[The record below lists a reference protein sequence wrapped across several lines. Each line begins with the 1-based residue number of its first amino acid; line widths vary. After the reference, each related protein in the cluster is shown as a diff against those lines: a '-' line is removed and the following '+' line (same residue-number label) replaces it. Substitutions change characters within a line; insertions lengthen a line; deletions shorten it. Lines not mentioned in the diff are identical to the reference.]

1 MKGGKQ
7 MIRVIIGFVAGYT
20 VAKFADRSETGE
32 KVKNIILK
40 CKEVVKE
47 EFKKEEASEA
57 S

>member
-32 KVKNIILK
+32 KVKNTILK

>member
-1 MKGGKQ
+1 MV
-7 MIRVIIGFVAGYT
+7 RVIIGFMVGYT
-20 VAKFADRSETGE
+20 VAKVADRSETGG

-47 EFKKEEASEA
+47 EFKKKEASEA